1 MPRILVLDDDEPL
14 GQTLCEALS
23 TDGHDPYLST
33 SLPFALE
40 LLDGAPVDLILT
52 NVGRSAG
59 DELDLSRVQVLRER
73 VPDAKIVVFTGHAQ
87 ARSLDLEQL
96 GIFAVLPKP
105 ADLNQ
110 LMAVINEALD

>member
-23 TDGHDPYLST
+23 TDGHDTYMST

-40 LLDGAPVDLILT
+40 LLDGSPVELILT
-52 NVGRSAG
+52 NVGRSGG
-59 DELDLSRVQVLRER
+59 DELDLSRVQMLRER
-73 VPDAKIVVFTGHAQ
+73 VPDAKIVVFTGHMQ
-87 ARSLDLEQL
+87 ARTFDLEQL
-96 GIFAVLPKP
+96 GVFAVLPKP